1 MLSRTIAR
9 IGSVVGRSAE
19 TGLLSRSSRLSVAL
33 NSTQAAESSNASAE
47 KFELK
52 DAKGVRLSGDA
63 YANIVRESVGAKEE
77 EQWQIVQVP
86 QPAFDALLKE
96 YDGLIEESKDWKD
109 RYTRALAETE
119 NVRRRGMK
127 QVEDTKVFAVQGFC
141 KDLLEVAD
149 ILDLA
154 VDSVKEDQ
162 LKTASPEMKTL
173 FDGVKMTKTVLM
185 KTFAK
190 HGLRPSN
197 PIGEAFDPN
206 LHEAVFQVPKE
217 QSKHEV
223 GHIEHVMKI
232 GYILKERPVRAAQVG
247 VVKE

>member
-9 IGSVVGRSAE
+9 VGSVVGRSAE
-19 TGLLSRSSRLSVAL
+19 AGLLSKSSRLSVAL
-33 NSTQAAESSNASAE
+33 NSTQAAESSNGSTV

-63 YANIVRESVGAKEE
+63 YVNIVRERLAVKEGE
-77 EQWQIVQVP
+77 EGQEWQVP
-86 QPAFDALLKE
+86 HPAFDALVKE
-96 YDGLIEESKDWKD
+96 YDSLIEEGKEWKD

-119 NVRRRGMK
+119 NVRRRGTK

-154 VDSVKEDQ
+154 VDSVKEEQ
-162 LKTASPEMKTL
+162 LKTASKDMKDL
-173 FDGVKMTKTVLM
+173 YDGVKMTKTVLL

-190 HGLRPSN
+190 HGLQPCN
-197 PIGEAFDPN
+197 PIGEQFDPN

-217 QSKHEV
+217 QAKFEV

>member
-9 IGSVVGRSAE
+9 VASIVGRSGEA
-19 TGLLSRSSRLSVAL
+19 GLLSSSSRLSVAL
-33 NSTQAAESSNASAE
+33 NSTQAAESSNGSTE

-52 DAKGVRLSGDA
+52 DVKGLRLSGDA
-63 YANIVRESVGAKEE
+63 YFNLVRERTVKEGE
-77 EQWQIVQVP
+77 DDFQLKVP
-86 QPAFDALLKE
+86 LPAFEPLLKE
-96 YDGLIEESKDWKD
+96 YDTLIEEGKDYKD

-154 VDSVKEDQ
+154 VGSVTEDQ
-162 LKTASPEMKTL
+162 LKAASPEMKIL

-197 PIGEAFDPN
+197 PIGEQFDPN

-217 QSKHEV
+217 QAKHSV
-223 GHIEHVMKI
+223 GHVEHVMKI